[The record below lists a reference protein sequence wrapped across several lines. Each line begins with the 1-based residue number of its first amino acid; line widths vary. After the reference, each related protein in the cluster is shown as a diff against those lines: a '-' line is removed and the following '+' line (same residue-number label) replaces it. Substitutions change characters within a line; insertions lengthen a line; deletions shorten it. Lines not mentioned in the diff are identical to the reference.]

1 MEEKNFFNLNN
12 SKNSGFS
19 NDKIYKNYEKFLKW
33 SFHKPFR
40 ALILALILPLT
51 GFISFNFLDTD
62 FFPNQGKPMFKVEVE
77 LDKNAS
83 IFATKERVK
92 SIREQVLMEDYIESD
107 MWWIGR
113 RLPRL
118 LYNVIGG
125 SSGEGSDN
133 LATGVYF
140 TNSYSEMDRSLEDL
154 AKNLEKDHADA
165 VSYTHLTLPTMC
177 VV

>member
-1 MEEKNFFNLNN
+1 
-12 SKNSGFS
+12 
-19 NDKIYKNYEKFLKW
+19 
-33 SFHKPFR
+33 
-40 ALILALILPLT
+40 
-51 GFISFNFLDTD
+51 
-62 FFPNQGKPMFKVEVE
+62 MFKVEVE

-83 IFATKERVK
+83 IFATKERVE

-133 LATGVYF
+133 LAVGLLYRLIF
-140 TNSYSEMDRSLEDL
+140 
-154 AKNLEKDHADA
+154 
-165 VSYTHLTLPTMC
+165 
-177 VV
+177 